1 MNFFELR
8 RVIDHAHGETVK
20 YAQGM
25 SKAVG
30 ECMQQVSDQQQII
43 EDHAAEIHQL
53 TGKCEEYRRHLT
65 ANVQA
70 NQKRA
75 ARILELETQLA
86 TLSPTQQ
93 ESHRAANDMRAMQDQ
108 LQDLS
113 CRLVAIENDSA
124 NYHHLLQAIG
134 AKSMVQALNWIQFHQ
149 RANWSK
155 PEVPPLGAA
164 GEAEFCHGRDQAAR
178 K

>member
-1 MNFFELR
+1 MSL
-8 RVIDHAHGETVK
+8 AHDLK
-20 YAQGM
+20 QLYHR
-25 SKAVG
+25 AVAA
-30 ECMQQVSDQQQII
+30 EQLHNEIVEQRDSQQQII

-65 ANVQA
+65 ANIQA

-93 ESHRAANDMRAMQDQ
+93 ESHRAANDMRAMHDQ
-108 LQDLS
+108 LQELS

-124 NYHHLLQAIG
+124 NYHHLLQLIG
-134 AKSMVQALNWIQFHQ
+134 AKSMVQAISWIQFHHK
-149 RANWSK
+149 RPVEDCVA
-155 PEVPPLGAA
+155 EVRVHSDRVRGAA